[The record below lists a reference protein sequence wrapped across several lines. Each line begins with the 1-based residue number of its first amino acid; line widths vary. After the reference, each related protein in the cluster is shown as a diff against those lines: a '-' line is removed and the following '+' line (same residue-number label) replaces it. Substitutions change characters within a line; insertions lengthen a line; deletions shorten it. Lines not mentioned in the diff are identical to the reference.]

1 MKFNQLDENIIFYG
15 YIKYNG
21 IFYEILK
28 KIVIGFKKKNN
39 FKLEYINL
47 MCCKIKNK
55 LVKYIFF
62 FKYKIKYRENKVMKC
77 IVERFLFY

>member
-1 MKFNQLDENIIFYG
+1 
-15 YIKYNG
+15 
-21 IFYEILK
+21 
-28 KIVIGFKKKNN
+28 
-39 FKLEYINL
+39 

-55 LVKYIFF
+55 LGKYIFF